1 MKKDKTGE
9 KAPLVLFF
17 LLYFFRKYAIILIS
31 GNILVM
37 KGRSSRMPSFLKDL
51 ISKLNKKEY
60 KIEVEKIEYSPEYY
74 QTTRDIKENLLMFE
88 ERIRA
93 IKAKYEPYSFEYAF
107 KAEFGEELSP
117 DDFQY
122 QERIDAYCERN
133 KVSPE
138 RLHELKRERLK
149 LREKVNNEIFHKV
162 TLAKSILLIRDGN
175 CPDYMLSKAASLEKT
190 YGYSVK
196 AAEYQEML
204 KKVRA
209 EKTKIAEGA
218 RWDVLNNISDLIVAN
233 INPYGKEPEE
243 QENWEKRINFIKQ
256 ELQTKGIAIDEYGHN
271 QEIREVWTEVTKQ
284 MKQERNNREP
294 LEQFCDRAQESALSA
309 QVSSPEITEKATW
322 EQEVRGFDR

>member
-1 MKKDKTGE
+1 
-9 KAPLVLFF
+9 
-17 LLYFFRKYAIILIS
+17 
-31 GNILVM
+31 M

-149 LREKVNNEIFHKV
+149 LREKVNNEIFHRV
-162 TLAKSILLIRDGN
+162 TLAKSILFIRDGN

-190 YGYSVK
+190 YGNPAK

-204 KKVRA
+204 KKVRT
-209 EKTKIAEGA
+209 EKTKIAEGV
-218 RWDVLNNISDLIVAN
+218 RWDILNNISDLIVAN
-233 INPYGKEPEE
+233 INPYGKEPEI
-243 QENWEKRINFIKQ
+243 QENWEKPIDFIKQ
-256 ELQTKGIAIDEYGHN
+256 ELQTRGIAIDEYGHSREMR
-271 QEIREVWTEVTKQ
+271 EIWIRVNEQ
-284 MKQERNNREP
+284 MKQERNERRT
-294 LEQFCDRAQESALSA
+294 LAQFCAHVQTSEKTEETLQKEEPPQDRS
-309 QVSSPEITEKATW
+309 VG
-322 EQEVRGFDR
+322 RDR